1 MSYITTTYY
10 YTVTVGSG
18 AYPSPLTII
27 ASGAVEPTGI
37 GATGVYSGLA
47 GNSVANYGIIDGGA
61 GIGEL
66 PGGFGVDLS
75 AGTLINSATAFIN
88 GGSGFYNGGDGVYLH
103 GGTLT
108 NYGTIDGGSVDHV
121 FGSISG
127 AGVDLSAG
135 TLINNGYINAGSNTF
150 FGAFAADLSGGTLI
164 NNGSIVGAGGH
175 YDYGGGV
182 YLNGGALTTSGLIS
196 GGVSGGPSGNGGLA
210 LQFGS
215 AASTMTVDPGATFQG
230 AIDGFAPGD
239 TIDITG
245 LTPAQVASYFN
256 PVSYT
261 LTTADEGTLQ
271 FAARYIGE
279 YFTFNADLSGTG
291 TDITLATG
299 SGISTILPSTVT
311 LGSTY
316 DASPLTIT
324 ATGGVYPGT
333 GGATG
338 VISNISGNSL
348 TNHGAIQGGAGY
360 YGGGS
365 GGVGVNFTKAGMLTN
380 TGSITGGT
388 GGGSYSA
395 SGGQG
400 GASVSLFVAT
410 LTNTGS
416 ITGGTGG
423 SGVGGGAGG
432 VGVTLSSGATL
443 TNSGSITGGMGG
455 GVDPGYTGTGG
466 QGGAG
471 MFLNGPTLTTS
482 GSISGGSGGSGTVN
496 GAAGDAVQF
505 GLVTSTLV
513 VEPGAVFNGQVAA
526 NASVHDVL
534 KLSGIQGV
542 GSAITLGKQFT
553 GFSVLDFASGAAW
566 TADVSMGAASST
578 PGLTINGFTTSDTI
592 DVAKLTPTQVAG
604 DFNSSTHVLTTGSDG
619 TLDFTNSFS
628 GEYALFSSDGSGGT
642 DITLVKGS
650 GISTTRA
657 STVNLGSAQPSPLTI
672 TNTGVV
678 VPTAA
683 GATGV
688 LSDISGNSL
697 TNAGAI
703 DGGAGSNG
711 TTGGEGGVGL
721 NFEKGATVTNTGSI
735 TGGTGGTSSSAGAG
749 GGGGIGVILDGGT
762 LTNTG
767 RITGGAGGGGSVGG
781 GNPAE
786 GAFLN
791 GGTLITSG
799 TISGGTG
806 GSGGYPPLTGDAV
819 LFGSIAST
827 LTVDSGAVF
836 NGAIGGFGFNDT
848 IDMTNL
854 TPTQVAGDFNS
865 NTDVLSTA
873 SDGTLHFSG
882 AFPDESFV
890 FSSDGG
896 AGTDIT
902 LSSGPGISTTF
913 TGTVTMGSAAFPS
926 PLTITT
932 TGVVAPT
939 VAGATAVLSDISG
952 NSLTNAGAIDGGA
965 GSNGTTGGHGGLGL
979 NFEKGG
985 AVTNTGSINGGHG
998 GSASGAGAG
1007 GTGGVGADL
1016 FAGTLTNTGSI
1027 TGGGGGN
1034 GTVGNGQPSPGVYLD
1049 GGTLISSGAVSGGSG
1064 GGGGYPPLSGDAVL
1078 FGSIASTLTVD
1089 PGAVFTGAIGAFGL
1103 NDTIDMTNLT
1113 PTQVAGD
1120 FNSSTHVLTTGSDGT
1135 LDFTNSFSGEY
1146 ALFSSDGSGGTDITL
1161 VKGSGISTTR
1171 ASTVNLGSAQPS
1183 PLTITNTGVVVPT
1196 AAGATGVLSDISG
1209 NSLTNAGAIDGGA
1222 GSNGTTGG
1230 EGGVGLNFE
1239 KGATV
1244 TNTGSIT
1251 GGTGGTSSSAGAG
1264 GGGGIGVILDGGTLT
1279 NTGRITGGAGG
1290 GGSVGGGNPA
1300 EGAFLNGGTLITSGT
1315 ISGGTGGSGGYP
1327 PLTGDAVLFGSIAS
1341 TLTVDSGAVFNGAI
1355 GGFGFN
1361 DTIDMTNLTPTQVA
1375 GDFNSNTDVLSTAS
1389 DGTLHFSGAFPDES
1403 FVFSSDGGAGTDI
1416 TLSSGPGIST
1426 TFTGTVTMGSAAFPS
1441 PLTITT
1447 TGVVAPTV
1455 AGATAVLSDI
1465 SGNSLTNAGA
1475 IDGGA
1480 GSNGTTGGHGGL
1492 GLNFEKG
1499 GAVTNT
1505 GSINGGHGGSASGA
1519 GAGGTGGV
1527 GADLF
1532 AGTLTNTGSITG
1544 GGGGNGTVGNGQPS
1558 PGVYLDGG
1566 TLISSGAVSGGSGGG
1581 GGYPPL
1587 SGDAV
1592 LFGSIASTLT
1602 VDPGAVFNGQ
1612 VVATAS
1618 VHDVLE
1624 LSGTQSTGTAITLG
1638 TQFTHFS
1645 TLDFA
1650 PAAAWTVD
1658 AGMHAAPS
1666 GGLAINGFTTSD
1678 TIDITNLTP
1687 TQVEAD
1693 FTSDVITTASDGTL
1707 TFNGVSGDTFVFTAK
1722 GAGTDVTVQPSP
1734 AATLAAAGH
1743 DLTNFVGDEHRAL
1756 MGGQFTLG
1764 ARSFGSA
1771 PTLHTDPA
1779 LVAGSVHSLSAD
1791 ALSDHGLA
1799 HALSVG
1805 SHA

>member
-416 ITGGTGG
+416 ITGG

-471 MFLNGPTLTTS
+471 VFLNGPTLTTS

-592 DVAKLTPTQVAG
+592 DVAK
-604 DFNSSTHVLTTGSDG
+604 
-619 TLDFTNSFS
+619 
-628 GEYALFSSDGSGGT
+628 
-642 DITLVKGS
+642 
-650 GISTTRA
+650 
-657 STVNLGSAQPSPLTI
+657 
-672 TNTGVV
+672 
-678 VPTAA
+678 
-683 GATGV
+683 
-688 LSDISGNSL
+688 
-697 TNAGAI
+697 
-703 DGGAGSNG
+703 
-711 TTGGEGGVGL
+711 
-721 NFEKGATVTNTGSI
+721 
-735 TGGTGGTSSSAGAG
+735 
-749 GGGGIGVILDGGT
+749 
-762 LTNTG
+762 
-767 RITGGAGGGGSVGG
+767 
-781 GNPAE
+781 
-786 GAFLN
+786 
-791 GGTLITSG
+791 
-799 TISGGTG
+799 
-806 GSGGYPPLTGDAV
+806 
-819 LFGSIAST
+819 
-827 LTVDSGAVF
+827 
-836 NGAIGGFGFNDT
+836 
-848 IDMTNL
+848 
-854 TPTQVAGDFNS
+854 
-865 NTDVLSTA
+865 
-873 SDGTLHFSG
+873 
-882 AFPDESFV
+882 
-890 FSSDGG
+890 
-896 AGTDIT
+896 
-902 LSSGPGISTTF
+902 
-913 TGTVTMGSAAFPS
+913 
-926 PLTITT
+926 
-932 TGVVAPT
+932 
-939 VAGATAVLSDISG
+939 
-952 NSLTNAGAIDGGA
+952 
-965 GSNGTTGGHGGLGL
+965 
-979 NFEKGG
+979 
-985 AVTNTGSINGGHG
+985 
-998 GSASGAGAG
+998 
-1007 GTGGVGADL
+1007 
-1016 FAGTLTNTGSI
+1016 
-1027 TGGGGGN
+1027 
-1034 GTVGNGQPSPGVYLD
+1034 
-1049 GGTLISSGAVSGGSG
+1049 
-1064 GGGGYPPLSGDAVL
+1064 
-1078 FGSIASTLTVD
+1078 
-1089 PGAVFTGAIGAFGL
+1089 
-1103 NDTIDMTNLT
+1103 LT